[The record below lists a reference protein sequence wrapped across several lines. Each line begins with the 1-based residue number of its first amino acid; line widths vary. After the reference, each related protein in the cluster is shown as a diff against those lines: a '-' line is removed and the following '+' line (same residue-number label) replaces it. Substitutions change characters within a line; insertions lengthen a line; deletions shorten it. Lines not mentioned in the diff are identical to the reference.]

1 MQSRA
6 AAASTSLE
14 EEAIACAR
22 ASSHPRSSGF
32 TLHTLRQLQY
42 QWFNYF
48 LPAIEFVLLFCP
60 FMLMNLALCFSIG
73 PFADAASVAEAMLPV
88 EGGERGG
95 RVVSISTAPPPNAD
109 PPKSGSLNE
118 LSVELSSVQSI

>member
-1 MQSRA
+1 
-6 AAASTSLE
+6 
-14 EEAIACAR
+14 
-22 ASSHPRSSGF
+22 
-32 TLHTLRQLQY
+32 
-42 QWFNYF
+42 
-48 LPAIEFVLLFCP
+48 
-60 FMLMNLALCFSIG
+60 MLMNLTLCFSIG